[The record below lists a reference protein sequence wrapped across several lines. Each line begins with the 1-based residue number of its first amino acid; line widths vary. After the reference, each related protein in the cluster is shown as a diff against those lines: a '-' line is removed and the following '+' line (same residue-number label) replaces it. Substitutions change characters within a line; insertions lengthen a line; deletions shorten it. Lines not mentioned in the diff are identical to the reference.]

1 MKMDLAA
8 AARVFPITALILA
21 ACVAKSVCEQQG
33 RPLQQARTQAAAE

>member
-21 ACVAKSVCEQQG
+21 ARVAKRVCEQQG
-33 RPLQQARTQAAAE
+33 QRLQQAHAQGAAE